1 MRFCFANRHPEG
13 IRRHL
18 LQRPRSFPT
27 WGAVQLPFIHFAQRG
42 LKKKKKKNRTGH
54 GGAVLPLKWTR
65 TVGSNQWS
73 NLGQVRYGYL
83 GE

>member
-42 LKKKKKKNRTGH
+42 LKKKKKKKKSNGSWWGSVTPEMDSDRWVEPVEQL
-54 GGAVLPLKWTR
+54 GASAVWL
-65 TVGSNQWS
+65 
-73 NLGQVRYGYL
+73 LG
-83 GE
+83 